1 MPPWPFRRTLPPG
14 AGSSG
19 DAEIREEIELYLE
32 LRTEEL
38 VREGIPPE
46 EARRLAEARFGDV
59 ARIESDLRRD
69 GRVGG
74 WERGRRVM
82 GALGRDLAYALR
94 TFRRS
99 PGFVVVA
106 VLTLGVAVGGNTAIF
121 SVVDAAL
128 VQALPFPRHDGL
140 VVLEGYQNVNG
151 EKAIRWASAPE
162 FRDWRERSRTV
173 SPMAAVGQP
182 TLTLTGDGEAER
194 VNGEVVSADYFRI
207 LGVDAAVGRTFTA
220 EEQATPDAHA
230 VAVLSWDLWKRR
242 YAGDRS
248 IVGRT
253 IQIDERPFTVVGVL
267 PEGFQGVS
275 MSADVFLPMSMISV
289 AYGSGILQS
298 RGSRFLMVIGS
309 LAGGA
314 TPATAQAELNGIA
327 RDLAAEYPDTHRDR
341 GCLIQTGRDFF
352 LGATLGSSLG
362 TSASTTARL
371 LWVLLGAGGLLLLI
385 AAANVANLLLVRA
398 HARTREIVVR
408 RALGAGA
415 GRVARQ
421 LLTESLVLA
430 LMGGA
435 VGLALGAWGLSLLVR
450 FTPEGVLPVY
460 ATPSLNPQVFAYSL
474 IVLAGAGMLAGL
486 APAVA
491 GARVQIAAGLREGGR
506 GETPGGGGI
515 RRLRGGHVFVVLQV
529 ALALALLVGAGL
541 LVRSARAQ
549 LAVDPGFDVDALVAF
564 RVSLPRTRYPSRAE
578 ITGFTQA
585 LLSRVRE
592 TPGVQS
598 ASVSSNLPF
607 RGGNSG
613 VFVHTD
619 REPATAVRVW
629 YHLVSPATMQTLGVR
644 LKSGRFF
651 TPGDDS
657 GAPGV
662 TVISETMARR
672 VFPGENPIGRTIYL
686 GRDSS
691 TENGA
696 EVVGVLD
703 DVRYRNLTEDLMAAA
718 NSPDVY
724 YSILQI
730 PARTLEVAVR
740 VSGDPSAAI
749 RSLRG
754 VVAALD
760 PSLPVYQANPV
771 KDDWRAQTARP
782 RFAAFLMAVF
792 SALAA
797 VLACVGIYGVLAFSV
812 GRRSRE
818 IAVRRAVGA
827 SASDV
832 AREVVVGGLRLAAV
846 GLAVGVLLSLAGGRV
861 LRGLLFGVE
870 PTDPWT
876 IASVVGVMAAVAL
889 AAAAVPAWRAMRR
902 DPAEV
907 LNSE

>member
-1 MPPWPFRRTLPPG
+1 VPPWPFRKTLPPG

-19 DAEIREEIELYLE
+19 EAEIREEIELYLE

-38 VREGIPPE
+38 MREGVPPE
-46 EARRLAEARFGDV
+46 EARRLAEERFGDV
-59 ARIESDLRRD
+59 ARIESDLRRG

-74 WERGRRVM
+74 WERGRRIM
-82 GALGRDLAYALR
+82 SALGRDLAYALR

-140 VVLEGYQNVNG
+140 VVLEGYQSVNG
-151 EKAIRWASAPE
+151 EKAVRWASAPE
-162 FRDWRERSRTV
+162 FRDWRDRSRTV
-173 SPMAAVGQP
+173 SPMAAVAQP

-194 VNGEVVSADYFRI
+194 VSGEVVSADYFRI

-230 VAVLSWDLWKRR
+230 VAVLSWDLWQRR
-242 YAGDRS
+242 YAGDRN
-248 IVGRT
+248 VLGRT
-253 IQIDERPFTVVGVL
+253 IQIDERPFTMVGVL

-275 MSADVFLPMSMISV
+275 MSADVFLPISMISV
-289 AYGSGILQS
+289 PYGNGILQS
-298 RGSRFLMVIGS
+298 RGSRFLTVIGS
-309 LAGGA
+309 LANGA
-314 TPATAQAELNGIA
+314 TPAAAQAELNGIA
-327 RDLAAEYPDTHRDR
+327 RDLAAEHPETHNDR

-430 LMGGA
+430 LLGGV
-435 VGLALGAWGLSLLVR
+435 VGMALGAWGLSLLVR
-450 FTPEGVLPVY
+450 FTPDGVLPAY

-474 IVLAGAGMLAGL
+474 IVLAGAGVLAGL

-491 GARVQIAAGLREGGR
+491 GARVQIATGLREGGR
-506 GETPGGGGI
+506 GETSGGGI
-515 RRLRGGHVFVVLQV
+515 HRLRGGHVFVVLQV

-549 LAVDPGFDVDALVAF
+549 LAVDPGFDLDGLVAF
-564 RVSLPRTRYPSRAE
+564 RVSLPRTRYPSQGE
-578 ITGFTQA
+578 ITNFTQE

-592 TPGVQS
+592 TPGVQA

-607 RGGNSG
+607 RGGNTG

-619 REPATAVRVW
+619 REPATPVRVW
-629 YHLVSPATMQTLGVR
+629 AHQVSPATMQTLGAR
-644 LKSGRFF
+644 LRSGRFF
-651 TPGDDS
+651 TSGDDS

-662 TVISETMARR
+662 TVISEAMARR
-672 VFPGENPIGRTIYL
+672 VFPGENPIGRKIYL
-686 GRDSS
+686 GRDTT

-749 RSLRG
+749 PSLRG

-760 PSLPVYQANPV
+760 PALPVYQANPV

-861 LRGLLFGVE
+861 LRGLLFGVA

-876 IASVVGVMAAVAL
+876 LASVVGVMAAVAL